1 MRFGDR
7 LKITRTNKGLTQ
19 DEVAQYF
26 HVSRQTISSWENE
39 KNYPDVASLV
49 QLSDYY
55 QISLDT
61 LLKED
66 TGMREALQRKEVVKN
81 LKPIRRS
88 LLGMD
93 FIILIWLI
101 FSMINGSRPS
111 SIAGFFMWPMFILL
125 LLALNQLNKFDESY
139 HLGLKWR
146 WQEYTSGQHGLK
158 YALIVPIIFIVGGLL
173 IIIYWHNSSIR
184 MGAGFGMI
192 SGALILAG
200 ILYFKNP
207 KQ

>member
-7 LKITRTNKGLTQ
+7 LKVTRTNKGLTQ
-19 DEVAQYF
+19 DGVAQHF
-26 HVSRQTISSWENE
+26 HVSRQTISIWENE
-39 KNYPDVASLV
+39 KTYPDVASLV
-49 QLSDYY
+49 ELSDYY

-81 LKPIRRS
+81 LKPIRFS
-88 LLGMD
+88 LMGMD

-101 FSMINGSRPS
+101 FSMVNGSRPS
-111 SIAGFFMWPMFILL
+111 SIAGLFMWPMFILL
-125 LLALNQLNKFDESY
+125 LIAIYQLNKFDESY

-158 YALIVPIIFIVGGLL
+158 YALIVPVIFIVGGLL
-173 IIIYWHNSSIR
+173 IIMFWHNSSIR
-184 MGAGFGMI
+184 MGVGFGMI
-192 SGALILAG
+192 SAALGLAAF
-200 ILYFKNP
+200 LYFKNT
-207 KQ
+207 KK